1 MTVSTENITDMLK
14 NVVELLNLED
24 ESKVDLAIDILMLVI
39 NYIGAEKIMD
49 TIDDALG
56 DALTYTTDYIG
67 VMGSDLSAE
76 QREKRLAQTRSE
88 LDMLFAKLSAVKD
101 VRVQNLI

>member
-24 ESKVDLAIDILMLVI
+24 ENKVNLAIDILMLVI

-49 TIDDALG
+49 TIDDAL
-56 DALTYTTDYIG
+56 TYTTDYIG
-67 VMGSDLSAE
+67 AMDSDLSTE
-76 QREKRLAQTRSE
+76 EREEKLAQTRSE
-88 LDMLFAKLSAVKD
+88 LDMLFARLEAVED
-101 VRVQNLI
+101 ATVL